1 MKVRSYGDTDRGV
14 VRPTNEDA
22 LLLAADIG
30 LFVVCDGV
38 GGRVAGDVASS
49 HSVQVIETAVRRGLG
64 LGPLAPVDD
73 SSEELCEQRHAQLL
87 EILRKAFQQ
96 ANDELHALGAEQ
108 PALHGLC
115 TTASALLLDG
125 AHALV
130 AHVGDSRIYRL
141 RGHTIQQLTLDH
153 TLAAWAAE
161 GGVSSASAARL
172 SGLTE
177 ALGIREKVRIDLER
191 IEVVT
196 GDRFLLCTDGLHA
209 HRDDDPALLDL
220 LGGSAEEVIPR
231 TIKLARAR
239 GCDDN
244 VTAAVIICE
253 D

>member
-1 MKVRSYGDTDRGV
+1 MKVRCYGGTDRGV

-49 HSVQVIETAVRRGLG
+49 SSVRVIETAVRGGLRR
-64 LGPLAPVDD
+64 LAAADRSDEACAERPTQLH
-73 SSEELCEQRHAQLL
+73 ELLRASFQR
-87 EILRKAFQQ
+87 
-96 ANDELHALGAEQ
+96 ANDELHAIGAEK
-108 PALHGLC
+108 PALRGLC

-125 AHALV
+125 AHALI

-141 RGHTIQQLTLDH
+141 REHRIHQLTHDH
-153 TLAAWAAE
+153 TFAAWAVE
-161 GGVSSASAARL
+161 GGISSASAARL

-177 ALGIREKVRIDLER
+177 ALGIRAEVRIDLSR
-191 IEVVT
+191 VEVAP

-209 HRDDDPALLDL
+209 HRGDDPALLDL
-220 LGGSAEEVIPR
+220 LGGPAGEVIPR

-244 VTAAVIICE
+244 VTAAVVICG

>member
-1 MKVRSYGDTDRGV
+1 MKVRSHGGTDRGV

-49 HSVQVIETAVRRGLG
+49 SSVKVIETAIRAGLCQ
-64 LGPLAPVDD
+64 LAAADGSD
-73 SSEELCEQRHAQLL
+73 EAYEERHTQLHELLRASFQR
-87 EILRKAFQQ
+87 
-96 ANDELHALGAEQ
+96 ANDELHAISAEE

-125 AHALV
+125 AHALI

-141 RGHTIQQLTLDH
+141 RDHRIHQLTHDH
-153 TLAAWAAE
+153 TFATWAVE
-161 GGVSSASAARL
+161 GGISSASAARL

-177 ALGIREKVRIDLER
+177 ALGIRPKVRIDLSR
-191 IEVVT
+191 VEVAP

-209 HRDDDPALLDL
+209 HRGDDPALLDL
-220 LGGSAEEVIPR
+220 LGGPAGEVIPR

-244 VTAAVIICE
+244 VTAAVVICE